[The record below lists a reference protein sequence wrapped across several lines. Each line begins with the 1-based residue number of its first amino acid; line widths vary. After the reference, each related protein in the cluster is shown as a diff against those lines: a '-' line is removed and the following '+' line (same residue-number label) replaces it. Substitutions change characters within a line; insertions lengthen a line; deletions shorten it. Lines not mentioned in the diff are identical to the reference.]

1 MTRLLPLILLLLPAP
16 ALAHPHI
23 FVDTTHQLIFD
34 AEGRLEAVRVT
45 WDYDELF
52 SFTLILEEGYD
63 TDGDGHLTGEELAAF
78 QLWDAAWLDG
88 YKGDIELFVGGQELT
103 LLPPTDW
110 AADWHDGRAV
120 SIHTRRLAEPVEV
133 TGGLVLR
140 AFEPEFF
147 TAYTITAPPSYV
159 GRDDCTGVVVSPDP
173 DAVPDELSEM
183 LLAMDAE
190 TTNDLVGVVDLAG
203 FFADEVH
210 VRCGG

>member
-1 MTRLLPLILLLLPAP
+1 MIRALTLAVLTLPMP

-52 SFTLILEEGYD
+52 SFALAVEEGYD
-63 TDGDGHLTGEELAAF
+63 TDADGHVTGEELVAF
-78 QLWDAAWLDG
+78 QTWDADWIDG
-88 YKGDIELFVGGQELT
+88 YKGDIELFAGGVELT

-120 SIHTRRLAEPVEV
+120 SIHTRRLAQPVDIAQ
-133 TGGLVLR
+133 GLVLR

-147 TAYTITAPPSYV
+147 TAYTITAAPTYL

-173 DAVPDELSEM
+173 DAVPDELSER
-183 LLAMDAE
+183 LLAMDAD
-190 TTNDLVGVVDLAG
+190 TTNDLVGVVDLAQ

-210 VRCGG
+210 VRCGD